1 MCNKPLRITNPHYI
15 KLADQL
21 GVEVPQ
27 FSNQSDYK
35 LQVPCGKCVQ
45 CIKKRQQHWFVRA
58 HNIYKR
64 LGHNLSNCYFCTF
77 TLKPEFYEA
86 FCKEPYAFIRR
97 FIDRM
102 RKDPFLR
109 YRNPDTGRFCYRKIS
124 FPYLF
129 VLEVAD
135 GKRAAQRRLHSEHRL
150 HLHAIMFGCPLP
162 WWRVRHYWMPF
173 GLAWVDPLRHFG
185 GVRYAM
191 KYVTK
196 KSAVHWNDVPKE
208 VLDLHGRL
216 YVSHGFGRLSESE
229 KDALRAYMMTGCK
242 QWFSILIDNHPY
254 SIPRYYKLACF
265 NKDQIRCRNDSLI
278 PQLIW
283 EYVLRTYPT
292 YSYYKKQL
300 IKQSIL
306 WQ

>member
-1 MCNKPLRITNPHYI
+1 MCNKPLRVTNPHYI

-21 GVEVPQ
+21 GVEISQ

-35 LQVPCGKCVQ
+35 LQVPCGKCVR
-45 CIKKRQQHWFVRA
+45 CIRKRQQHWFVRA

-64 LGHNLSNCYFCTF
+64 LGYDLSNSYFCTF
-77 TLKPEFYEA
+77 TLKPEFYEV

-102 RKDPFLR
+102 RKDQSLR

-162 WWRVRHYWMPF
+162 WWRVRHYWMSF

-191 KYVTK
+191 KYITK
-196 KSAVHWNDVPKE
+196 NSPVHWNDVPKE
-208 VLDLHGRL
+208 ILDLHGRL

-254 SIPRYYKLACF
+254 SIPRYYKSACF
-265 NKDQIRCRNDSLI
+265 TKDQIRCRNDSLI
-278 PQLIW
+278 PQLVW

>member
-1 MCNKPLRITNPHYI
+1 MCNKPLRVTNPHYI

-21 GVEVPQ
+21 GVEISQ
-27 FSNQSDYK
+27 FSNQPDYK

-45 CIKKRQQHWFVRA
+45 CIRKRQQHWFVRA

-64 LGHNLSNCYFCTF
+64 LGYDLSNSYFCTF

-102 RKDPFLR
+102 RKDQFLR

-162 WWRVRHYWMPF
+162 WWRVRHYWMSF
-173 GLAWVDPLRHFG
+173 GLAWISPLRHFG
-185 GVRYAM
+185 GVR
-191 KYVTK
+191 
-196 KSAVHWNDVPKE
+196 
-208 VLDLHGRL
+208 
-216 YVSHGFGRLSESE
+216 
-229 KDALRAYMMTGCK
+229 
-242 QWFSILIDNHPY
+242 
-254 SIPRYYKLACF
+254 
-265 NKDQIRCRNDSLI
+265 
-278 PQLIW
+278 
-283 EYVLRTYPT
+283 
-292 YSYYKKQL
+292 
-300 IKQSIL
+300 
-306 WQ
+306 